1 MSRQTIARRVS
12 MRHLVY
18 LTDDRGILEHAKGS
32 RPRYSHGYCTDDNAR
47 LLIVAARD
55 KGRSLGSNV
64 LAHISMQFLLDALAD
79 DGRIRNRLSFERIWQ
94 DDPSTNDCWG
104 RAVWAFGTA
113 VAQSNDSMVRRNSFE
128 AFERSARVRSE
139 SLRSACFAALGAA
152 EILRVAPHNDRAIG
166 LVRHARDLV
175 TSIRHSSPWNW
186 PEPRLTYAN
195 AVIAETML
203 VAGSLLDDDDALE
216 QGLFLLQWLLDLE
229 THGDH
234 LSVTPTT
241 GRGPSDPKPAFD
253 QQPIELATIADACAR
268 ARWITGDD
276 KWEHGLHQAVDWFH
290 GKNDLGVPMIN
301 FDTWGGFDGLC
312 PDGPNQNQGAESTL
326 AMVATLQYA
335 PMLESLRT

>member
-1 MSRQTIARRVS
+1 MARQTLTRRVS

-64 LAHISMQFLLDALAD
+64 LAHISMQFLLDGLVD
-79 DGRIRNRLSFERIWQ
+79 DGRIHNRLSFERIWQ

-128 AFERSARVRSE
+128 AFERSSRQCSD
-139 SLRSACFAALGAA
+139 SLRASCFAALGAA
-152 EILRVAPHNDRAIG
+152 EILRVVPGNQQATSLI
-166 LVRHARDLV
+166 RHANDLISS
-175 TSIRHSSPWNW
+175 TQQKSPWNW
-186 PEPRLTYAN
+186 PEPRLSYAN
-195 AVIAETML
+195 AAIAEALL
-203 VAGSLLDDDDALE
+203 VAGSALGDDNATE
-216 QGLFLLQWLLDLE
+216 QGLFLLRWLVE
-229 THGDH
+229 SESHGDH
-234 LSVTPTT
+234 FSVTPTT
-241 GRGPSDPKPAFD
+241 GRGPGDPKPAFD
-253 QQPIELATIADACAR
+253 QQPIELSTIADACAR

-276 KWEHGLHQAVDWFH
+276 SWERWLHQAVDWFH

-301 FDTWGGFDGLC
+301 FDTWGGYDGLC
-312 PDGPNQNQGAESTL
+312 ADGPNINQGAESTL

-335 PMLESLRT
+335 PMLESLHT

>member
-1 MSRQTIARRVS
+1 MAKQTVARRAS

-18 LTDDRGILEHAKGS
+18 LSDDRGILEHAKGS

-64 LAHISMQFLLDALAD
+64 LAHISMQFLLDALVE

-94 DDPSTNDCWG
+94 DDPSSNDCWG

-113 VAQSNDSMVRRNSFE
+113 VAQSNDSMVRRNSFD
-128 AFERSARVRSE
+128 AFERSAQVRSD

-152 EILRVAPHNDRAIG
+152 EILRVVPNDERAIN

-175 TSIRHSSPWNW
+175 ESIRHSSPWNW

-195 AVIAETML
+195 AAIAEALL
-203 VAGSLLDDDDALE
+203 VAGSTLNDPEATE
-216 QGLFLLQWLLDLE
+216 HGLFLLHWLLEVE
-229 THGDH
+229 THDDH
-234 LSVTPTT
+234 FSVTPTT
-241 GRGPSDPKPAFD
+241 GRGPGDPKPAFD
-253 QQPIELATIADACAR
+253 QQPIELAAIADACAR
-268 ARWITGDD
+268 ARWVTGDD
-276 KWEHGLHQAVDWFH
+276 QWEKWLHRAVDWFH
-290 GKNDLGVPMIN
+290 GHNDLGTPMIN
-301 FDTWGGFDGLC
+301 FDTWGGYDGLC
-312 PDGPNQNQGAESTL
+312 AEGPNLNQGAESTL